1 MFKDKKINIRL
12 TEKEKSIIESK
23 AKKLN
28 MTLTKFIVSSCLKDK
43 IVIVN
48 GLDKVDSE
56 LRRIGNN
63 INQLTRLANEKIIT
77 VIDLKELLQEGPK
90 NNIHVVIWT
99 GDVKKAQMLQL
110 NKSLFKERICME
122 MSTEE
127 SKLVN
132 GEDLKPMPTGFKAVL
147 IGQNAIRFRVY
158 DLPDGKWMNS
168 LFNRLNNI

>member
-43 IVIVN
+43 IVIIN
-48 GLDKVDSE
+48 GLDKIDTE

-77 VIDLKELLQEGPK
+77 VIDLKELRMEV
-90 NNIHVVIWT
+90 NNIW
-99 GDVKKAQMLQL
+99 QL
-110 NKSLFKERICME
+110 LKQ
-122 MSTEE
+122 
-127 SKLVN
+127 LVQ
-132 GEDLKPMPTGFKAVL
+132 KQT
-147 IGQNAIRFRVY
+147 
-158 DLPDGKWMNS
+158 
-168 LFNRLNNI
+168 

>member
-1 MFKDKKINIRL
+1 MPKNKKINIRL

-77 VIDLKELLQEGPK
+77 VVDLKELRMEV
-90 NNIHVVIWT
+90 NNIW
-99 GDVKKAQMLQL
+99 QL
-110 NKSLFKERICME
+110 LKQ
-122 MSTEE
+122 
-127 SKLVN
+127 LVQ
-132 GEDLKPMPTGFKAVL
+132 KQT
-147 IGQNAIRFRVY
+147 
-158 DLPDGKWMNS
+158 
-168 LFNRLNNI
+168 